1 MRFQWWL
8 SSSLMIGSCLIGA
21 PCQAQ
26 DTAKTQDQTQSQE
39 APRELFSEP
48 EFFLRRHLVNSPKPE
63 YPQSAQQAGVQGKV
77 IVFVWFDEKDG
88 NLVEAKPLGSPDE
101 SLSKAVVSALKEWRI
116 KPYMPYNPEANH
128 WSELRFVFS
137 LKDGKALVSD
147 APQAEQRIVSQE
159 LSEEIHRRKKQTE

>member
-1 MRFQWWL
+1 MKKMVIWWKPNHW
-8 SSSLMIGSCLIGA
+8 G
-21 PCQAQ
+21 
-26 DTAKTQDQTQSQE
+26 
-39 APRELFSEP
+39 PRMNP
-48 EFFLRRHLVNSPKPE
+48 
-63 YPQSAQQAGVQGKV
+63 
-77 IVFVWFDEKDG
+77 
-88 NLVEAKPLGSPDE
+88 
-101 SLSKAVVSALKEWRI
+101 AVVSALKEWRI